1 MTIQEKAPVDADT
14 TKNKIA
20 DDIADEVPTATAS
33 TAAAT
38 DSDDDD
44 DNASKASVSTAARQE
59 LQSVKPTFGK
69 IYALISNEI
78 HWLFLT
84 LILLVVAEAGQ
95 LAVPKILE
103 QAYDGLQ
110 NYFFVVGAYSSG
122 NDESATENADDNVAR
137 STMRDIST
145 WMGTAIGVYFFSI
158 VLGFCARVILGILGE
173 RFVARLR
180 KQVYDS
186 VLHQEIGFF
195 DEHKTGEIVSRLGSD
210 TQLLQQAISTFA
222 PESLVG
228 LIKSV
233 LSLALMFSINVKLT
247 AMSLAGVLVI
257 CCIAIPFGKRLSIL
271 SKLYQNILGEAA
283 TCSTEALGGIRTVQ
297 SFAVEPKELNRYMEK
312 IGDPD
317 APRKNGAAKPENTY
331 TVGSKKVIVQV
342 SVFTVVFGGTFGFL
356 YCIVWYCFY
365 LVVIEGTLTLGGLT
379 AFQSYVFMIGSG
391 IGQTATNFTQVLT
404 AVGASGRVFYL
415 LERKPKI
422 KNFYGISDE
431 EDEEEDGNE
440 DVKPTKPAREVRKS
454 IIPSTPMVGNIAFE
468 NVMFSYPSRPDV
480 LVLNAFNLV
489 LEKDTTT
496 ALVGSSGSGKSTV
509 VSLIQR
515 FYDVDEGQLTLDGVD
530 VTHLDIS
537 WLRTQIGYVQQE
549 PQLFGMSIRD
559 NLTYGLSEERAAMV
573 TPIELENVCRD
584 ANAHEFISS
593 WPEGYD
599 TMVGE
604 RGITLSGGQK
614 QRIAIAR
621 ALLIDC
627 RILLLDEATS
637 ALDAESEHEVQMAI
651 ENAMVGRTVVVVA
664 HRLSTIQSADKIVV
678 MDNRKIVD
686 VGTHEELLEG
696 CKRYQD
702 LIKRQS
708 TMARD
713 VSSGALAKL
722 LPANFSIDEE

>member
-1 MTIQEKAPVDADT
+1 MAADST
-14 TKNKIA
+14 ENKVA
-20 DDIADEVPTATAS
+20 DDIANEAPTVAAS
-33 TAAAT
+33 TVAAT
-38 DSDDDD
+38 DDDDDD
-44 DNASKASVSTAARQE
+44 DNASKASSSTARQE
-59 LQSVKPTFGK
+59 LKSVKPTFGK
-69 IYALISNEI
+69 MYALISNEV
-78 HWLFLT
+78 HLLFLT
-84 LILLVVAEAGQ
+84 LFLLVLAEAGQ
-95 LAVPKILE
+95 LAVPKIL
-103 QAYDGLQ
+103 QGAYDALQ
-110 NYFFVVGAYSSG
+110 NYFFVVGAFSSA
-122 NDESATENADDNVAR
+122 NEMAEMENSDDNVAQ
-137 STMRDIST
+137 STMQDISL
-145 WMGTAIGVYFFSI
+145 WMGTAIGVYFFAI
-158 VLGFCARVILGILGE
+158 ITGFVARVILGILGE

-180 KQVYDS
+180 KQLYNS

-222 PESLVG
+222 PETLVG
-228 LIKSV
+228 IIKSV
-233 LSLALMFSINVKLT
+233 MSLILMFSINGKLT

-257 CCIAIPFGKRLSIL
+257 CCISIPFGKRLSVL
-271 SKLYQNILGEAA
+271 SKLYQNILGDAQ
-283 TCSTEALGGIRTVQ
+283 TLSTEALGGIRTVQ

-317 APRKNGAAKPENTY
+317 APRKSGAAKTETTY
-331 TVGSKKVIVQV
+331 TVGSKKVVVQV

-431 EDEEEDGNE
+431 DQEEESENGDANP
-440 DVKPTKPAREVRKS
+440 VKPAKEVRKP
-454 IIPSTPMVGNIAFE
+454 IIPSTPMEGNIAFE

-480 LVLNAFNLV
+480 LVLNAFNLK

-515 FYDVDEGQLTLDGVD
+515 FYDVDGGKITLDGVD
-530 VTHLDIS
+530 ITHLDIS
-537 WLRTQIGYVQQE
+537 WFRTQIGYVQQE

-559 NLTYGLSEERAAMV
+559 NLTYGLSDERAS
-573 TPIELENVCRD
+573 TITQIELENVCRD

-593 WPEGYD
+593 WPDSYD

-621 ALLIDC
+621 ALLINC

-637 ALDAESEHEVQMAI
+637 ALDAESEHEVQKAI

-686 VGTHEELLEG
+686 VGTHEELLDG

-708 TMARD
+708 TMIRD
-713 VSSGALAKL
+713 VSSGTLQKM
-722 LPANFSIDEE
+722 LPSNFSIDEE